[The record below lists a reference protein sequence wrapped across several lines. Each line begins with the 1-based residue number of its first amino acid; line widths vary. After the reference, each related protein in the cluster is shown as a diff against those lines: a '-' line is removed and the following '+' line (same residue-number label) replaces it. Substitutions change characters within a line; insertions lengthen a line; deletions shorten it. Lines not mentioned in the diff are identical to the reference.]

1 MNASRT
7 WTTRIT
13 LQVVSPPACVV
24 PGGFDQTISNT
35 WEVRVYAV
43 AMNWLRF
50 ENGIANRI
58 FTD

>member
-1 MNASRT
+1 MNAYRT

-13 LQVVSPPACVV
+13 LQVVSPPAVTV
-24 PGGFDQTISNT
+24 PGAFDQTIANT
-35 WEVRVYAV
+35 WEVRVYAL
-43 AMNWLRF
+43 AMNWMRF